1 MLEIQGATAADWG
14 SIWPLFQQVV
24 AGGDTYAYAPDTSQ
38 EQAHSLWMPAG
49 ASAYVAR
56 EQGEVVGTYLLRPN
70 QPGLGSHVCNAA
82 FMVKPGQSGRGV
94 GRAMGLHALAEAKAA
109 GYEAMQ
115 FNFVVSS
122 NARAVALWESLGFR
136 IVGTIPKAFRHREL
150 GLVDAYVM
158 HRFLD

>member
-1 MLEIQGATAADWG
+1 MLEIQGATTADWG
-14 SIWPLFQQVV
+14 SIWPLFQEVV
-24 AGGDTYAYAPDTSQ
+24 AGGDTYVYAPDTN
-38 EQAHSLWMPAG
+38 EAQAHALWMPQG
-49 ASAYVAR
+49 VSAYVAR

-82 FMVKPGQSGRGV
+82 FMVKPSQSGRGV

-109 GYEAMQ
+109 GYAAMQ

-122 NARAVALWESLGFR
+122 NVRAVALWESLGFS
-136 IVGTIPKAFRHREL
+136 IVGTIPEAYRHQKL
-150 GLVDAYVM
+150 GLMDAYVM